1 VLVHEVGHWLG
12 LYHTFEGGCDFP
24 GDGISDTPPQ
34 ANASWNC
41 DLTRNTCAGDG
52 FDPVTNFMNYSPD
65 SCRTNFTAEQ
75 FRVMVAAWFRY
86 RSPPSA
92 TSAPTNSTVAPVA
105 PPINHTNSSAVQPPP
120 TFKFCGT
127 EVPQRNEVRASMTAV
142 DDFYRDDG
150 WKQRLQ
156 TGPIVIDVNFVVVS
170 NETGYGNV
178 SQKMVEDQVAV
189 LNAAFSPEFSFRLTN
204 TERVSNN
211 SMFVL
216 VARDPN
222 PIHYPKGELWLKSRY
237 HRGGTETLNVYSL
250 LPVDPKKAKHEPM
263 PILGFSTFP
272 YPTLIIR
279 KELDGVVL
287 WFETMPGGAFAEH
300 NEGDVSD
307 YHLLLS
313 SFIDALL
320 VGRLTCLMSRL
331 FVRPLYTTWD
341 IGSDSFTHFK
351 VVVHFPVMGFLT
363 LLHKQP
369 RHSLAIQPLIL
380 ALPATKHLNH
390 APMGRVIFFQIR
402 YLTT

>member
-24 GDGISDTPPQ
+24 GDGISDTPSQ
-34 ANASWNC
+34 ANASGNC

-52 FDPVTNFMNYSPD
+52 FDPVTNFMNYAPD

-75 FRVMVAAWFRY
+75 FRVMIAAWFRY

-105 PPINHTNSSAVQPPP
+105 PPINQTNSSAVQPPP

-127 EVPQRNEVRASMTAV
+127 EVPQRNEVRASMAAV
-142 DDFYRDDG
+142 EDFYRSGNDG
-150 WKQRLQ
+150 WKQQLQ

-178 SQKMVEDQVAV
+178 SQKMVDDQIAV

-211 SMFVL
+211 SLFEIA
-216 VARDPN
+216 ARDPKKPTN
-222 PIHYPKGELWLKSRY
+222 GELLLKSQY

-250 LPVDPKKAKHEPM
+250 RPGDRVNATHEPM

-272 YPTLIIR
+272 YPTFIFR
-279 KELDGVVL
+279 KELDGVVI
-287 WFETMPGGAFAEH
+287 WFETMPGGSFAGN
-300 NEGDVSD
+300 NEGDVRD
-307 YHLLLS
+307 YHLCS
-313 SFIDALL
+313 
-320 VGRLTCLMSRL
+320 
-331 FVRPLYTTWD
+331 VR
-341 IGSDSFTHFK
+341 S
-351 VVVHFPVMGFLT
+351 
-363 LLHKQP
+363 LLHP
-369 RHSLAIQPLIL
+369 WL
-380 ALPATKHLNH
+380 
-390 APMGRVIFFQIR
+390 GC
-402 YLTT
+402 